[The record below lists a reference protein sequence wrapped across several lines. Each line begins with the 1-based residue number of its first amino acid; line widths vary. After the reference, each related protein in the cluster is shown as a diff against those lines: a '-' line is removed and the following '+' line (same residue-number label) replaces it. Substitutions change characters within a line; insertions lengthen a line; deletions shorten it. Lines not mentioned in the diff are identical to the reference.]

1 MDIWVV
7 VMLKFT
13 IKLWTRLKEKRKRLF
28 LYCHDDENFRRHT
41 KCRCVFVDF
50 NKDKSVP
57 QNSLYITSELNKYV
71 HSCNS
76 HFATFD
82 VKLPQFETNLRT
94 I

>member
-13 IKLWTRLKEKRKRLF
+13 IKLWTDVEQKRKRLF
-28 LYCHDDENFRRHT
+28 LYCHDDENFRRHA
-41 KCRCVFVDF
+41 KCRCVFVNF

-57 QNSLYITSELNKYV
+57 QNSLHNTSELNKNV
-71 HSCNS
+71 FSCNPQ
-76 HFATFD
+76 FAQFD
-82 VKLPQFETNLRT
+82 VKVPQLETDLRT